1 MPLLPTLAF
10 SAALLATLFAIIYQR
25 RDMRPGTGGT
35 MGGEMT
41 AGLVWVVA
49 SLFWALGALAFVP
62 WYLAI
67 VVFGAAMGLSFL
79 VRMGVARIP
88 KR

>member
-1 MPLLPTLAF
+1 MPLLPTLALCL
-10 SAALLATLFAIIYQR
+10 ALLASILAIVYQR

-41 AGLVWVVA
+41 AGLIWVVA
-49 SLFWALGALAFVP
+49 ALLWALGSLAWVP

-67 VVFGAAMGLSFL
+67 GMFVAAMGLSFL

-88 KR
+88 RR

>member
-1 MPLLPTLAF
+1 MPLLPALALSF
-10 SAALLATLFAIIYQR
+10 ALLASLLAIFYQR

-49 SLFWALGALAFVP
+49 ALLWGLGSLAWVP
-62 WYLAI
+62 WYLAMG
-67 VVFGAAMGLSFL
+67 VFVAAMALSFL